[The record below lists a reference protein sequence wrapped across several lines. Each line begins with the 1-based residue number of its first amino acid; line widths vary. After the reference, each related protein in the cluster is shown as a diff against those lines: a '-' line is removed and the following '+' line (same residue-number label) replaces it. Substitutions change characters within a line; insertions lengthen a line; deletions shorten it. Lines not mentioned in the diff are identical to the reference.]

1 METVKKQI
9 KQPSSWVDPS
19 EYQVN
24 INVNANKQMYAD
36 LESLDDDT
44 MNTFHLTV
52 ERALLN
58 SVVWRTNNNVPLESG
73 QIYYTC
79 PDEIPDL
86 INQLKEWPDMFKD
99 LNIVTIKVLSN
110 DENMRRIRKFM
121 HVDEMSLDYM
131 HDNIV
136 PIDVFVDILNDMQMI
151 YKDEKTGEYVTAKQK
166 EKIIAKEIGSL

>member
-1 METVKKQI
+1 
-9 KQPSSWVDPS
+9 
-19 EYQVN
+19 
-24 INVNANKQMYAD
+24 
-36 LESLDDDT
+36 
-44 MNTFHLTV
+44 
-52 ERALLN
+52 
-58 SVVWRTNNNVPLESG
+58 
-73 QIYYTC
+73 
-79 PDEIPDL
+79 
-86 INQLKEWPDMFKD
+86 MFKD